1 MNCLYHAPLRLRV
14 CLGGF
19 FPNHF
24 VWEIKKDAL
33 GVREQWEDSSCQ
45 RFSSAHQQEIHIL
58 NKNAK
63 LSCLVESERS
73 GVSDDNGRAGSGYC
87 LND

>member
-1 MNCLYHAPLRLRV
+1 MHSHLKLRV

-19 FPNHF
+19 FPNRF
-24 VWEIKKDAL
+24 VREIKKDDL
-33 GVREQWEDSSCQ
+33 GLRRQWEGSSCQ

-63 LSCLVESERS
+63 LSCLAESERS
-73 GVSDDNGRAGSGYC
+73 GVSDDNGCAGLGYC

>member
-1 MNCLYHAPLRLRV
+1 M

-19 FPNHF
+19 FPNRF
-24 VWEIKKDAL
+24 VWEIKKDAA
-33 GVREQWEDSSCQ
+33 GMPGQWETSAA
-45 RFSSAHQQEIHIL
+45 RNFSPPHQQEIHIL

-63 LSCLVESERS
+63 LSCLGESEHYE
-73 GVSDDNGRAGSGYC
+73 GFDDNGCAGLGYC